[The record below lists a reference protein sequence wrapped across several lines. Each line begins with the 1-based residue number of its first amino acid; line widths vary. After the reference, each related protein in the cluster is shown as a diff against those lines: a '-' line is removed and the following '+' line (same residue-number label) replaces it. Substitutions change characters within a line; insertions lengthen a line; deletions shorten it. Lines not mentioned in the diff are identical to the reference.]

1 MKDVYI
7 LSVESSCDETS
18 IAIVKNGK
26 EVVALE
32 VFTQIDTHALYG
44 GVVPEIASRMHTESI
59 LFVLDNLIKKSS
71 FDINNIDAIA
81 VTYAPGLLGSLLVGI
96 EFAKTLGWGL
106 LTILLSPL
114 LLICFVLYVIYTLVV
129 YLCYEV
135 SSIVLFFFGKNFKNN
150 DIETEKL
157 NEIKNAFL
165 NKKNETPVAQP
176 IYQYIQV
183 PVTDQTILE
192 KKDGDS
198 DE

>member
-1 MKDVYI
+1 M
-7 LSVESSCDETS
+7 
-18 IAIVKNGK
+18 
-26 EVVALE
+26 
-32 VFTQIDTHALYG
+32 
-44 GVVPEIASRMHTESI
+44 
-59 LFVLDNLIKKSS
+59 
-71 FDINNIDAIA
+71 
-81 VTYAPGLLGSLLVGI
+81 I

-150 DIETEKL
+150 DVETEKL
-157 NEIKNAFL
+157 NDIKNAFL

-192 KKDGDS
+192 KKDGDL